1 MILHVLRALF
11 VLLMGAVGYF
21 LLLQPTEV
29 FGQFTWLTMMLTLA
43 VGVFIVC
50 VDILAPRRKLAV
62 FSGTFL
68 GLVVGLF
75 IAYAL
80 SFVVTLI
87 VDNYIP
93 AISESA
99 GAWLS
104 MIPKGSNIKN
114 RDVIV
119 RNVNLVMGVICCYLS
134 ISFILQTKDDFRFII
149 PYVEFQKQTKGSR
162 PVVLDTSALIDGRIN
177 DVVQTGVL
185 EGQLIVP
192 RFVLDELQLIADS
205 SDKLKRN
212 RGRRGLDML
221 TKLRGLKQTEVFIY
235 DHSVHS
241 ETEVEGVDQKLLAL
255 AQQLG
260 ARVMTTDFNLNK
272 VAQLR
277 GVDVININDL
287 ANSLKPVVLPGEK
300 MQVRLVK
307 SGEEPG
313 QGVGYLDDGT
323 MVVVEQGRGH
333 LNEEVEF
340 TVTSAL
346 QTSAGRMIFGR
357 MGEAATANAS
367 HGSVGGGAGGG
378 HSHGQGPRRTKPQT
392 EAHS

>member
-11 VLLMGAVGYF
+11 ILLMGAVGYF
-21 LLLQPTEV
+21 LLLQPSEV
-29 FGQFTWLTMMLTLA
+29 LGEYTWLTMMITLC

-50 VDILAPRRKLAV
+50 ADILSPRRKLAV

-68 GLVVGLF
+68 GLVVGIV

-93 AISESA
+93 AVASDETVRWLGTKLRGSSA
-99 GAWLS
+99 T
-104 MIPKGSNIKN
+104 N
-114 RDVIV
+114 RDMVV
-119 RNVNLVMGVICCYLS
+119 RNLNLVLGCVCCYLS

-149 PYVEFQKQTKGSR
+149 PYVEFAKQTKGNR
-162 PVVLDTSALIDGRIN
+162 PILLDTSVLIDGRIT
-177 DVVQTGVL
+177 DVAATGIFDT
-185 EGQLIVP
+185 QLIVP
-192 RFVLDELQLIADS
+192 RFVLDELQLVADS
-205 SDKLKRN
+205 GDKLKRN
-212 RGRRGLDML
+212 RGRRGLDVL
-221 TKLRGLKQTEVFIY
+221 TKLRGMPKLDVFIY

-241 ETEVEGVDQKLLAL
+241 ETEVDGVDQKLLAL
-255 AQQLG
+255 ARQLT
-260 ARVMTTDFNLNK
+260 ARVLTTDFNLNK

-277 GVDVININDL
+277 GVDVINLNDL
-287 ANSLKPVVLPGEK
+287 SNALKPVVLPGEK
-300 MQVRLVK
+300 MHVRLIK
-307 SGEEPG
+307 GGEEPG

-333 LNEEVEF
+333 VNEDVEF

-357 MGEAATANAS
+357 MGDGTPTAPNTP
-367 HGSVGGGAGGG
+367 
-378 HSHGQGPRRTKPQT
+378 QPPRRHRPQV
-392 EAHS
+392 EPRP

>member
-11 VLLMGAVGYF
+11 ILLMGAVGYF
-21 LLLQPTEV
+21 LLLQPSEV
-29 FGQFTWLTMMLTLA
+29 LGQYTWLTMMVTLC

-50 VDILAPRRKLAV
+50 ADILSPRRKLAM

-68 GLVVGLF
+68 GLVVGIF

-87 VDNYIP
+87 VDNYLP
-93 AISESA
+93 AISDSA
-99 GAWLS
+99 QEFLGKS
-104 MIPKGSNIKN
+104 YMINKRAVSN
-114 RDVIV
+114 RDMVV
-119 RNVNLVMGVICCYLS
+119 QNVNLVLGVVCCYLS

-149 PYVEFQKQTKGSR
+149 PYVEFSRQTKGSH
-162 PVVLDTSALIDGRIN
+162 PILLDTSILIDGRIT
-177 DVVQTGVL
+177 DIAATGIF

-192 RFVLDELQLIADS
+192 RFVLDELQLVADS
-205 SDKLKRN
+205 GDKLKRN
-212 RGRRGLDML
+212 RGRRGLDIL
-221 TKLRGLKQTEVFIY
+221 TKLRSLARTEVIIY

-241 ETEVEGVDQKLLAL
+241 ETEVDGVDQKLLAL
-255 AQQLG
+255 AKQLN
-260 ARVMTTDFNLNK
+260 ARVLTTDFNLNK

-287 ANSLKPVVLPGEK
+287 THALKPVVLPGEK
-300 MQVRLVK
+300 MNVRLMK
-307 SGEEPG
+307 GGEEPG

-357 MGEAATANAS
+357 MGDGAPT
-367 HGSVGGGAGGG
+367 GSGGAPA
-378 HSHGQGPRRTKPQT
+378 PRHKRPQH
-392 EAHS
+392 EAQS